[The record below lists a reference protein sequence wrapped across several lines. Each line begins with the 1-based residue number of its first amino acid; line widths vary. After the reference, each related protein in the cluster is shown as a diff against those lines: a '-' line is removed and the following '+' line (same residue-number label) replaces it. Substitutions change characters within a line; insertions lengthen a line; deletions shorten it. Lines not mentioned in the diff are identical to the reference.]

1 VPTKKIASAD
11 GKRTASSSLGDLER
25 AVMDVLWSLEPDA
38 EITVR
43 EVHAVLLKE
52 RDVAYTTVMT
62 VMDRLARKGLTVQ
75 QRAGRAYRYRA
86 AATRAELTAD
96 LMRDTLSDLGSGERG
111 PALVAF
117 VEDASEEEIAA
128 LRQAL
133 AALDAS

>member
-1 VPTKKIASAD
+1 MPTKKNASTAD
-11 GKRTASSSLGDLER
+11 SRRATSSLGDLER
-25 AVMDVLWSLEPDA
+25 AVMDVLWDLGTDEVM
-38 EITVR
+38 TVR
-43 EVHAVLLKE
+43 EVHAVLLQE

-75 QRAGRAYRYRA
+75 HRAGRAYRYQA
-86 AATRAELTAD
+86 AATRAGLTAD